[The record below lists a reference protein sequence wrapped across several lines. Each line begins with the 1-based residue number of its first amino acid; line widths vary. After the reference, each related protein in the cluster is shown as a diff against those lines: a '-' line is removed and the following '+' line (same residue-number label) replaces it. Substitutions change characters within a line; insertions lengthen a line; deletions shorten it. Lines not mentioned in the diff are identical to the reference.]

1 MGRRKEDSSVLA
13 EPGKCASQ
21 RSVLHLSADPP
32 LLVLIH
38 RSSLTNLI
46 SAFSHKEFSHGQY
59 FDWDAV
65 RSCRVQAVS
74 CSNQKPV
81 LPDLLLGQIG
91 GETDWAV
98 EMTRSVTGKAAVS

>member
-1 MGRRKEDSSVLA
+1 MGRRKEDSTVLA

-21 RSVLHLSADPP
+21 RSVLHHPADPP

-65 RSCRVQAVS
+65 RSCRVQAVGFS
-74 CSNQKPV
+74 ASQPV
-81 LPDLLLGQIG
+81 KPDLLLGRKVGDPDCEQP
-91 GETDWAV
+91 
-98 EMTRSVTGKAAVS
+98 R